1 MGHLREV
8 LLFIKYSKDKE
19 RLEELLENDPGFKA
33 VEQKAGRVI
42 YIVTGAGLKMD
53 ENEEKVDMCKVIQ
66 DMRED
71 AIKTAQKETQ
81 RETKRET
88 ILRMLSKKK
97 YTYEEIAE
105 LNDVSVETVKEIERQ
120 GEPKTKGNSC

>member
-1 MGHLREV
+1 MKGV
-8 LLFIKYSKDKE
+8 CIC
-19 RLEELLENDPGFKA
+19 KA
-33 VEQKAGRVI
+33 
-42 YIVTGAGLKMD
+42 
-53 ENEEKVDMCKVIQ
+53 IQ
-66 DMRED
+66 DIRED

-81 RETKRET
+81 RVT

-120 GEPKTKGNSC
+120 GEPVSLICCTDIGVR